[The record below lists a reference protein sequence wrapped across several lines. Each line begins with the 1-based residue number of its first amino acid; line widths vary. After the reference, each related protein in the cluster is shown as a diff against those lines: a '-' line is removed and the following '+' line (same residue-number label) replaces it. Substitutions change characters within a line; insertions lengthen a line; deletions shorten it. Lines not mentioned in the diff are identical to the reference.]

1 MLTAES
7 WIVVLVDC
15 VSVDWLV
22 SGVFVG
28 TRDDCNGGNRKQD
41 KLQKLRVHSLQ
52 YLHNDERMH
61 HYQRGRALI
70 TGLMVELRKIIETG
84 RLVVVVMSRL
94 VLLVL
99 WFGGKATPSRN
110 FFDLIARNRN
120 HLALESNRGH
130 SAFDESENT

>member
-61 HYQRGRALI
+61 RYQR
-70 TGLMVELRKIIETG
+70 
-84 RLVVVVMSRL
+84 
-94 VLLVL
+94 
-99 WFGGKATPSRN
+99 W
-110 FFDLIARNRN
+110 
-120 HLALESNRGH
+120 
-130 SAFDESENT
+130 